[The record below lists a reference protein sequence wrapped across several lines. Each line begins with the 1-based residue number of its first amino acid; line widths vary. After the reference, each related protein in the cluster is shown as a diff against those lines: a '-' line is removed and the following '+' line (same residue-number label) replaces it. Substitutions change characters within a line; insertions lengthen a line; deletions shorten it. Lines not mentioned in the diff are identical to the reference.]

1 MTELPTAAGPAQV
14 ELTRPR
20 GARALLVLTHGAAG
34 GTAAPDLHAV
44 RDAAVAAG
52 IAVALLTQPYRV
64 AGRRTPPRPDV
75 QDAAWIEA
83 VRALRR
89 ARGLAALPLVLG
101 GRSNGARVA
110 CRTAA
115 ALGACA
121 VVAMAFPLHP
131 PGRPE
136 RSRLAELA
144 GAGVPVLVVQGDR
157 DPFGMPPAA
166 PGRETVVIL
175 GADHALR
182 RNLPAVASAVLGFV
196 GTVSPSR

>member
-20 GARALLVLTHGAAG
+20 DAGALLVLTHGAAG
-34 GTAAPDLHAV
+34 GTAAADLHAV
-44 RDAAVAAG
+44 RDAALQAR

-64 AGRRTPPRPDV
+64 AGRRTPPLPDA

-83 VRALRR
+83 VRAVRR
-89 ARGLAALPLVLG
+89 GRGLAALPLVLG

-115 ALGACA
+115 ALDAAA
-121 VVAMAFPLHP
+121 VVALAFPLHP
-131 PGRPE
+131 PGKPE
-136 RSRLAELA
+136 RSRLSELA

-157 DPFGMPPAA
+157 DPFGRPPAA
-166 PGRETVVIL
+166 PGRQVVVVP

-182 RNLPAVASAVLGFV
+182 RDLPAVAAAVVEFV
-196 GTVSPSR
+196 RGVSRSR